1 MIVRNATWNG
11 HSGADA
17 GATRRHVSARVD
29 ALPARDVRSRFVIA
43 AYDLLRGDIVTRISK
58 PQRRT
63 AQSQTRAAVIEA
75 KTDELMHFRYTKW
88 DATRHGDTRPI
99 FDQLLDLFQQ
109 LLQYTAGD
117 AVEALNWLTQ
127 LDKTYDLTGD
137 QMGVGDFIEEL
148 KNRGYLQENEA
159 GQVQI
164 TARTERSIR
173 RRSLEEIFQQLRK
186 SGRGSHKTPYAGK
199 GDERLPE
206 TRAWRFGDDPH
217 LIDITGT
224 LSNSYRRSG
233 IEDWNLTEDDFEVHD
248 TDHQTNMAT
257 VLMID
262 LSHSMILYGEDRIT
276 PARKT
281 AMAMAELIM
290 SQYPKDSLDIVAFGN
305 DAWQVSVK
313 DLPYLKVG
321 PYYTNTRAGLQRARD
336 ILHRRKNRN
345 KQIFMITDGK
355 PSCHIEY
362 GRMYRNAFGLDRRII
377 NKVLDEAV
385 ICRREGIAITTFMI
399 ARDPYLQNFVREMTE
414 SNRGRAYYA
423 SLDNLGEY
431 IFEDYIR
438 NRRKRLR

>member
-1 MIVRNATWNG
+1 
-11 HSGADA
+11 
-17 GATRRHVSARVD
+17 
-29 ALPARDVRSRFVIA
+29 
-43 AYDLLRGDIVTRISK
+43 
-58 PQRRT
+58 
-63 AQSQTRAAVIEA
+63 
-75 KTDELMHFRYTKW
+75 MHFRYTKW

-137 QMGVGDFIEEL
+137 QMGVGDFVEEL
-148 KNRGYLQENEA
+148 KNRGYLQENEV

-164 TARTERSIR
+164 TARTERSLR

-233 IEDWNLTEDDFEVHD
+233 IEDWNLKEDDFEVHD

-355 PSCHIEY
+355 PSCHIEF

-385 ICRREGIAITTFMI
+385 ICRREGISITTFMI